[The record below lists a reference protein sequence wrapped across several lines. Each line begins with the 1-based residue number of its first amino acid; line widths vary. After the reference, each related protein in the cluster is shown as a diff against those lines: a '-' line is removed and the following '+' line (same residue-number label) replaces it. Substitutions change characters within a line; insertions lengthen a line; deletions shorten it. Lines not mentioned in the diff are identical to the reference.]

1 MTNPNYGSTTTIR
14 NAGRTMMRRINRRGP
29 KSRTIEQGTRTSTGA
44 PGDAALVGHDDNG
57 HYPNNK
63 DKKYKPNMEQIP
75 SLKQFMHVQKV
86 KHQYR
91 EFLRATKYIT
101 DLVFQ
106 HQAKNEI
113 RQSYDSVKKDS
124 DSLSI
129 SMAFQEVSCFYNKNI
144 FESMFINII
153 TTIDSI

>member
-1 MTNPNYGSTTTIR
+1 MAIPNGGTTIR
-14 NAGRTMMRRINRRGP
+14 NAGRAISRNRGP
-29 KSRTIEQGTRTSTGA
+29 KERATVASIN
-44 PGDAALVGHDDNG
+44 GDDTNASNV
-57 HYPNNK
+57 
-63 DKKYKPNMEQIP
+63 KKYKHNMEQIP

-101 DLVFQ
+101 DPVFQ

-113 RQSYDSVKKDS
+113 RQSYASVKKDS

-129 SMAFQEVSCFYNKNI
+129 SMAFQEVSL
-144 FESMFINII
+144 FEYIEIEVWDERWML
-153 TTIDSI
+153 